1 MDFINRQLISTR
13 QDHNKSRYRF
23 SMRKGIL
30 GALLLS
36 LNLSASPSYAA
47 DSETA
52 SLCPPFGWS
61 EGLNVYLKQN
71 TSMPIDQ
78 TSDDCSFHMWSWEAF
93 IWATALDNGVPRF
106 MSLAT
111 PDQLFASNDNKAKKG
126 MLRLSTRAISAHS
139 DSTSNS
145 TSNSASNKPEG
156 AGAIVEADGN
166 MLVGKNGYPVYAS
179 VHMNSAY
186 FNTVKQNMIVNGG
199 YQNPPA
205 APNDYFTVGAGV
217 IKATWLRLD
226 DGEKPPLG
234 AFTTQAE
241 VPVLTVDTANS
252 QVVTSGDVIEVTVAL
267 VGLHVVGLTPDHPEF
282 LWATF
287 EHNLNAPM
295 LDDNTFCDNLAEPG
309 CLKVSDPNNY
319 TFYQSN
325 TQYDNVNLQ
334 NQEVTYKAALSFGQ
348 SSQKFSP
355 ATNVVQKNK
364 TGGENHSPNGP
375 ANITNLNE
383 SAQGFLKALSAKTPN
398 PQSVFSHYNLIGTV
412 WMQPNTYVKTTTNWQ
427 GLNQAN
433 AVGSVNLANST
444 AETFQQQAHNNTA
457 PIKPIAA
464 DKLGNCFECH
474 NPQSFT
480 YQTPPG
486 KTALQA
492 RLVAISHVTAEGSA
506 TYAVPNSITLKS
518 WCINKPTASI
528 VDNQAAQTVCPTVC
542 KATSTEKVW
551 RGEWT
556 NTADGSG
563 AVCGCCNN

>member
-1 MDFINRQLISTR
+1 MDFKSRQLICTLHKENNS
-13 QDHNKSRYRF
+13 NYRF
-23 SMRKGIL
+23 PLGKGIL
-30 GALLLS
+30 WAVVLS
-36 LNLSASPSYAA
+36 LNLSVSSSYAA
-47 DSETA
+47 DSETE
-52 SLCPPFGWS
+52 SLCPNFGWS
-61 EGLNVYLKQN
+61 EGLNVHLKKN
-71 TSMPIDQ
+71 AMMPIDK

-93 IWATALDNGVPRF
+93 VWATALDNGVPRF

-111 PDQLFASNDNKAKKG
+111 PDQLLASGDHKAKAG

-139 DSTSNS
+139 DSS
-145 TSNSASNKPEG
+145 SNKPEG

-179 VHMNSAY
+179 VHMNASY
-186 FNTVKQNMIVNGG
+186 FNTVKQNMIVNNG
-199 YQNPPA
+199 YQNPPT

-226 DGEKPPLG
+226 EGEQPPVG
-234 AFTTQAE
+234 TFTTQAE
-241 VPVLTVDTANS
+241 VPLLKVDTANN
-252 QVVTSGDVIEVTVAL
+252 QVVTSGEVIEVTVAL

-295 LDDNTFCDNLAEPG
+295 LDDNTFCDNLGEQG
-309 CLKVSDPNNY
+309 CLKVSDPSNY

-334 NQEVTYKAALSFGQ
+334 NQEVTNKAALSFGQ
-348 SSQKFSP
+348 TSQKFSP

-364 TGGENHSPNGP
+364 TGGENNSPNGP

-383 SAQGFLKALSAKTPN
+383 SAQGFLSALSAKTAN

-412 WMQPNTYVKTTTNWQ
+412 WMQPNTYVKTTANWQ

-457 PIKPIAA
+457 PINPIATSN
-464 DKLGNCFECH
+464 LGNCFECH

-480 YQTPPG
+480 FQTPPTG
-486 KTALQA
+486 KKALQP

-506 TYAVPNSITLKS
+506 AYAVPNSIKLKS
-518 WCINKPTASI
+518 WCINKSTASI

-556 NTADGSG
+556 NTTDGSG
-563 AVCGCCNN
+563 TVCGCCNN

>member
-1 MDFINRQLISTR
+1 MDFKSRQLICTLHKENNS
-13 QDHNKSRYRF
+13 NYRF
-23 SMRKGIL
+23 PLGKGIL
-30 GALLLS
+30 WAVVLS
-36 LNLSASPSYAA
+36 LNLSVSSSYAA
-47 DSETA
+47 DSETE
-52 SLCPPFGWS
+52 SLCPNFGWS
-61 EGLNVYLKQN
+61 EGLNVHLKKN
-71 TSMPIDQ
+71 AMMPIDK

-93 IWATALDNGVPRF
+93 VWATALDNGVPRF

-111 PDQLFASNDNKAKKG
+111 PDQLLASGDHKAKAG

-139 DSTSNS
+139 DSS
-145 TSNSASNKPEG
+145 SNKPEG

-179 VHMNSAY
+179 VHMNASY
-186 FNTVKQNMIVNGG
+186 FNTVKQNMIVNNG
-199 YQNPPA
+199 YQNPPT

-226 DGEKPPLG
+226 EGEQPPVG
-234 AFTTQAE
+234 TFTTQAE
-241 VPVLTVDTANS
+241 VPLLKVDTANN
-252 QVVTSGDVIEVTVAL
+252 QVVTSGEVIEVTVAL

-295 LDDNTFCDNLAEPG
+295 LDDNTFCDNLGEQG
-309 CLKVSDPNNY
+309 CLKVSDPSNY

-334 NQEVTYKAALSFGQ
+334 NQEVTNKAALSFGQ
-348 SSQKFSP
+348 TSQKFSP

-364 TGGENHSPNGP
+364 TGGENNSPNGP

-383 SAQGFLKALSAKTPN
+383 SAQGFLSALSAKTAN

-412 WMQPNTYVKTTTNWQ
+412 WMQPNTYVKTTANWQ

-457 PIKPIAA
+457 PINPIATSN
-464 DKLGNCFECH
+464 LGNCFECH

-480 YQTPPG
+480 FQTPPTG
-486 KTALQA
+486 KKALQP

-506 TYAVPNSITLKS
+506 AYAVPNSIKLKS
-518 WCINKPTASI
+518 WCINKSTASI

-556 NTADGSG
+556 NTTDGSG

>member
-1 MDFINRQLISTR
+1 MDFINRQLICTLHN
-13 QDHNKSRYRF
+13 HNKSSYTVSRGR
-23 SMRKGIL
+23 GIL
-30 GALLLS
+30 WALLLS
-36 LNLSASPSYAA
+36 LNLNVSSSYAA
-47 DSETA
+47 DSETE

-61 EGLNVYLKQN
+61 EGLNVYLDKN
-71 TSMPIDQ
+71 TKMPIDQ

-93 IWATALDNGVPRF
+93 IWATALENGVPRF

-111 PDQLFASNDNKAKKG
+111 PDQLLASNDNKAKTG

-139 DSTSNS
+139 DRS
-145 TSNSASNKPEG
+145 SNKPEG

-179 VHMNSAY
+179 VHMNTSY
-186 FNTVKQNMIVNGG
+186 FNTVKQNMIINGG

-217 IKATWLRLD
+217 IKATWLRLNE
-226 DGEKPPLG
+226 GEKPPLG
-234 AFTTQAE
+234 TFTTRAE
-241 VPVLTVDTANS
+241 VPLLKVDTANN
-252 QVVTSGDVIEVTVAL
+252 QVVNSGEVIEVTVAL

-295 LDDNTFCDNLAEPG
+295 LDDNTFCNNLGKEG

-334 NQEVTYKAALSFGQ
+334 NQEVTNRAALSFGQ
-348 SSQKFSP
+348 TSQKFSP
-355 ATNVVQKNK
+355 VTNVVQKNK
-364 TGGENHSPNGP
+364 TGGENNSPNGP

-383 SAQGFLKALSAKTPN
+383 SAQGFLSALSAKTPN
-398 PQSVFSHYNLIGTV
+398 QQSVFSHYNLIGTV
-412 WMQPNTYVKTTTNWQ
+412 WMLPKTYVKTTAHWQ
-427 GLNQAN
+427 NLNQAN

-457 PIKPIAA
+457 PINPISAG
-464 DKLGNCFECH
+464 DLGNCFACH
-474 NPQSFT
+474 NAKSFT
-480 YQTPPG
+480 FQTPPSG
-486 KTALQA
+486 NTALQA

-506 TYAVPNSITLKS
+506 SYAVPNSIKLKS
-518 WCINKPTASI
+518 WCINQSTASI

-542 KATSTEKVW
+542 EATSTEKVW

-556 NTADGSG
+556 NTTNDSG

>member
-1 MDFINRQLISTR
+1 MDFINRKLLCALQE
-13 QDHNKSRYRF
+13 HNKIRYRL
-23 SMRKGIL
+23 RGKGIL

-36 LNLSASPSYAA
+36 LNLNASPAFAA
-47 DSETA
+47 DSEAT
-52 SLCPPFGWS
+52 SLCPPLGWS
-61 EGLNVYLKQN
+61 EGLNVYLDKK
-71 TSMPIDQ
+71 TTMPIDQ
-78 TSDDCSFHMWSWEAF
+78 TSNDCSFHMWSWEAF

-106 MSLAT
+106 MGLAT
-111 PDQLFASNDNKAKKG
+111 PEQLFESSDNKDKTS

-139 DSTSNS
+139 DSISNS
-145 TSNSASNKPEG
+145 VSHKPEG

-179 VHMNSAY
+179 VHMNASY

-217 IKATWLRLD
+217 IKATWLRLG
-226 DGEKPPLG
+226 DGEKAPLG

-241 VPVLTVDTANS
+241 VPVLTVDTVNS

-295 LDDNTFCDNLAEPG
+295 LDDNTFCDNLGEQG

-319 TFYQSN
+319 TFYESN
-325 TQYDNVNLQ
+325 TQFDNVNLQ
-334 NQEVTYKAALSFGQ
+334 NQEVTNKAALSFGQ
-348 SSQKFSP
+348 TSQKFSP

-364 TGGENHSPNGP
+364 TGGENNSPNGP

-383 SAQGFLKALSAKTPN
+383 SAQGFLRALSAKTAN

-412 WMQPNTYVKTTTNWQ
+412 WMLPNTYMKTTTNWQ
-427 GLNQAN
+427 NLNQAN

-457 PIKPIAA
+457 PINPIKA
-464 DKLGNCFECH
+464 DDLGNCFECH

-480 YQTPPG
+480 YQTPPSG

-506 TYAVPNSITLKS
+506 AYAVPNSIKLKS
-518 WCINKPTASI
+518 WCIDKSTASI
-528 VDNQAAQTVCPTVC
+528 LDNQAAQSVCPTVC
-542 KATSTEKVW
+542 NATSTEKVW

-556 NTADGSG
+556 NTSDSQ